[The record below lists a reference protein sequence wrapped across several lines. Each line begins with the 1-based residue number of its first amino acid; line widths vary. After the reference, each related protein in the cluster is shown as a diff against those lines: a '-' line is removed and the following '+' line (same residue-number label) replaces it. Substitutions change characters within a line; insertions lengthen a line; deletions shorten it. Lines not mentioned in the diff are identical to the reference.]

1 VRLLALVLVLEVK
14 LVRLVVAFRSV
25 LPAPASFSVPVP
37 GWRFMIRWLVLSG
50 TRILQNT
57 PCQQEIMTLSRRTSN
72 PEHRKILA

>member
-14 LVRLVVAFRSV
+14 LVPLVVAFRSV

-50 TRILQNT
+50 RVLEF
-57 PCQQEIMTLSRRTSN
+57 CRTHPVN
-72 PEHRKILA
+72 KKL